1 MNSRI
6 LVGFRA
12 TEDTPKKPEQ
22 GNRKNSAQQR
32 PRSGH
37 SVILQHLSKWA
48 LRVDGMTPAER
59 RLGQKSD
66 GKLEISDRSH
76 ELSSAVQIRLR
87 ATNFPNLVGD
97 P

>member
-48 LRVDGMTPAER
+48 RCGHA
-59 RLGQKSD
+59 
-66 GKLEISDRSH
+66 
-76 ELSSAVQIRLR
+76 AVRQ
-87 ATNFPNLVGD
+87 AV
-97 P
+97 

>member
-37 SVILQHLSKWA
+37 SVILQHLSKWGLEADLRRA
-48 LRVDGMTPAER
+48 LHER
-59 RLGQKSD
+59 P
-66 GKLEISDRSH
+66 
-76 ELSSAVQIRLR
+76 LSA
-87 ATNFPNLVGD
+87 
-97 P
+97 

>member
-37 SVILQHLSKWA
+37 SVILQHLSKWGSVLPTA
-48 LRVDGMTPAER
+48 AGTMKAW
-59 RLGQKSD
+59 S
-66 GKLEISDRSH
+66 
-76 ELSSAVQIRLR
+76 
-87 ATNFPNLVGD
+87 
-97 P
+97 

>member
-37 SVILQHLSKWA
+37 SVILQHLSKWGSIRSFA
-48 LRVDGMTPAER
+48 APRANGCFSRER
-59 RLGQKSD
+59 LFLMLDEQRIL
-66 GKLEISDRSH
+66 
-76 ELSSAVQIRLR
+76 
-87 ATNFPNLVGD
+87 
-97 P
+97 

>member
-48 LRVDGMTPAER
+48 LFPLSPRWER
-59 RLGQKSD
+59 TAANPK
-66 GKLEISDRSH
+66 
-76 ELSSAVQIRLR
+76 R
-87 ATNFPNLVGD
+87 A
-97 P
+97 

>member
-37 SVILQHLSKWA
+37 SVILQHLSKWGSEPTFTA
-48 LRVDGMTPAER
+48 R
-59 RLGQKSD
+59 
-66 GKLEISDRSH
+66 
-76 ELSSAVQIRLR
+76 
-87 ATNFPNLVGD
+87 
-97 P
+97 